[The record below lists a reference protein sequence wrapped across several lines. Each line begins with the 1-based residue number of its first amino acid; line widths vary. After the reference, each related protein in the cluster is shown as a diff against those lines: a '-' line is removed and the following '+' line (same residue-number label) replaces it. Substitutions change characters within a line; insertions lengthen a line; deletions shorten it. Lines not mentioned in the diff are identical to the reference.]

1 MCSEICISQGWNFAP
16 KTELCISAVVQRA
29 LDLKC
34 CIDGLMFEV
43 GALLKKSFYHFKTFF
58 MCGCKVRCVGV
69 DAIKDSS

>member
-34 CIDGLMFEV
+34 CIDGLIFEV
-43 GALLKKSFYHFKTFF
+43 GALLKKSFIILKHSL
-58 MCGCKVRCVGV
+58 CVG
-69 DAIKDSS
+69 AK